1 MLRVGNENTCVTVNW
16 ISAALKVT
24 AGYIP
29 AVTVDFCSFDKKQR
43 KFHSYM
49 EDYAILFY
57 VRLFNFSSR
66 LLIE

>member
-43 KFHSYM
+43 KCM
-49 EDYAILFY
+49 PFY
-57 VRLFNFSSR
+57 FTLGYSISLVGC
-66 LLIE
+66 